1 MDTLSLESL
10 SSCLTVN
17 VTSDAQ
23 RKQNEALLAKYKH
36 MPRFVC
42 LLLEIAV
49 NIKKAFASEIE
60 LNAAIQLKNFVMSN
74 WKFTTNHTYN
84 KSLVFDDEEEI
95 IIISD
100 EDKLYIKNN
109 IIDAVIYAVNTENAK
124 VLKQLSQTIKKILK
138 FDFES
143 NWKETYFNKIISC
156 FQSGNDKNVYAGIIL
171 LHQVSKLYEFETKEN
186 IAIYSKEL
194 EKVNQFLLV
203 FLNQCAN
210 LNDPIQA
217 QFTFKILKIYF
228 KHFQGA
234 VPEFLTNDAVY
245 EKWSLAIS
253 KVIQTPLTNENA
265 ANKSNKNIFWK
276 LKQIAYQILT
286 RITQKYTII
295 ALDDKDPFAN
305 LLFNKYTPIYFNM
318 IKTIYVNTE
327 SHSNYI
333 NDYCLYCIYN
343 FFCFMI
349 NKKAMSEDVIGL
361 FTSNDKMKEQLIKDA
376 MMPSEDISLWLT
388 EPKTYISKEINE
400 LGSCL
405 TKRYAAYKLV
415 MNIIN
420 YREEVPKSKKKR
432 KELEKTPAKYYNV
445 FINYFVSMM
454 QMLSENIVKENAA
467 IAANNGVFS
476 NVDMIKNN
484 LIKEAIMYLLGNSN
498 EEMEKYSPFIAEQ
511 IIENVIIPEIESPI
525 GLMRE
530 KACVFISKYKMHQFK
545 NDKLPSIITTKL
557 CALLDKKDE
566 ALPVKINSA
575 IAAASMLEQP
585 GTKMLLKGNIKI
597 LLSIYLKLI
606 EETDLEE
613 IVESLQNIIKEFKE
627 ETTEF
632 IGQLCD
638 YLIKY
643 FNKLVSKESDDDKA
657 LDSQSLMTNV
667 ISTFIDVIHFFV
679 NNANIYPTLEKH
691 IEVLLKHCLITSIY
705 DFIDDGLDIVVEI
718 LKSANKVPKRLWL
731 FYPVIVQTV
740 IGTDKDVEELQK
752 EFPGKIYEGYGIDSL
767 SDICKIVCYFIAKDP
782 ETFISGVDEN
792 GKPYISYAIKLVENV
807 VALGEASNSYQY
819 VKKVFEILIVMLNV
833 FRGKIDNVHNEVLKL
848 IIKKIG
854 TTDEKYKSSLRT
866 LLSACVI
873 YNPALVIQYYDSINE
888 SNRILKFWFDGLDA
902 LSHKQET
909 KYNLMGLCCLISVD
923 PSMQNKQVIQNM
935 KHLVDKI
942 IQLIQKVN
950 DKKVKKDT
958 EEEGDEYEEIDDDEE
973 ENDDELYK
981 KIMSEDFDKKYDE
994 DLSWDGEDDEEE
1006 EQEALI
1012 DIDKQ
1017 SELLFLRDTLN
1028 HISQKNPEY
1037 YHNITTIL
1045 GDKVAMLKEIFD
1057 KEEQR
1062 LKK

>member
-1 MDTLSLESL
+1 
-10 SSCLTVN
+10 
-17 VTSDAQ
+17 
-23 RKQNEALLAKYKH
+23 
-36 MPRFVC
+36 
-42 LLLEIAV
+42 
-49 NIKKAFASEIE
+49 
-60 LNAAIQLKNFVMSN
+60 
-74 WKFTTNHTYN
+74 
-84 KSLVFDDEEEI
+84 
-95 IIISD
+95 
-100 EDKLYIKNN
+100 
-109 IIDAVIYAVNTENAK
+109 
-124 VLKQLSQTIKKILK
+124 
-138 FDFES
+138 
-143 NWKETYFNKIISC
+143 
-156 FQSGNDKNVYAGIIL
+156 
-171 LHQVSKLYEFETKEN
+171 
-186 IAIYSKEL
+186 
-194 EKVNQFLLV
+194 
-203 FLNQCAN
+203 
-210 LNDPIQA
+210 
-217 QFTFKILKIYF
+217 
-228 KHFQGA
+228 
-234 VPEFLTNDAVY
+234 
-245 EKWSLAIS
+245 
-253 KVIQTPLTNENA
+253 
-265 ANKSNKNIFWK
+265 
-276 LKQIAYQILT
+276 
-286 RITQKYTII
+286 
-295 ALDDKDPFAN
+295 
-305 LLFNKYTPIYFNM
+305 
-318 IKTIYVNTE
+318 
-327 SHSNYI
+327 
-333 NDYCLYCIYN
+333 
-343 FFCFMI
+343 
-349 NKKAMSEDVIGL
+349 
-361 FTSNDKMKEQLIKDA
+361 
-376 MMPSEDISLWLT
+376 
-388 EPKTYISKEINE
+388 
-400 LGSCL
+400 
-405 TKRYAAYKLV
+405 
-415 MNIIN
+415 
-420 YREEVPKSKKKR
+420 
-432 KELEKTPAKYYNV
+432 
-445 FINYFVSMM
+445 
-454 QMLSENIVKENAA
+454 
-467 IAANNGVFS
+467 
-476 NVDMIKNN
+476 
-484 LIKEAIMYLLGNSN
+484 
-498 EEMEKYSPFIAEQ
+498 
-511 IIENVIIPEIESPI
+511 
-525 GLMRE
+525 
-530 KACVFISKYKMHQFK
+530 
-545 NDKLPSIITTKL
+545 
-557 CALLDKKDE
+557 
-566 ALPVKINSA
+566 
-575 IAAASMLEQP
+575 MLEQP

-632 IGQLCD
+632 IGQLSD

-902 LSHKQET
+902 LSHKKET